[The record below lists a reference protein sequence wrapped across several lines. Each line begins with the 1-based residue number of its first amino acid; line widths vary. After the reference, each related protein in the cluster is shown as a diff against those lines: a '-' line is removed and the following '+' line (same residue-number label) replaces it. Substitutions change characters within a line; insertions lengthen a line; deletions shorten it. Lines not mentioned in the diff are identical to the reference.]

1 MKRIIIELTD
11 KDMEW
16 ARYGLLDPDFLADK
30 VKNALAVPER
40 EKGTQEKEITSEF
53 AIAYLLDDCDDCPE
67 NENGECLTHSH
78 CFEVKQMAIK
88 ALSALKKIRAE
99 IENIPN
105 DDTTK
110 PIGTYDYCMGAENE
124 RKLILSIIDK
134 YIGGKE

>member
-1 MKRIIIELTD
+1 MSDNIKLVIEISKVDYENIKQYYESHDIVETT
-11 KDMEW
+11 
-16 ARYGLLDPDFLADK
+16 YSYIYHGIPLDN
-30 VKNALAVPER
+30 VK
-40 EKGTQEKEITSEF
+40 
-53 AIAYLLDDCDDCPE
+53 
-67 NENGECLTHSH
+67 
-78 CFEVKQMAIK
+78 
-88 ALSALKKIRAE
+88 AE